1 MKNRKQGFTLVEIM
15 IVVMIIG
22 LLAAIALPGFA
33 RARKSAQENA
43 CINNLRQIESA
54 KDQWAVETGQVA
66 GAAVNW
72 TSIKDYMKNSP
83 VCPINTANAANAS
96 GYNLVTVGTQA
107 GCFSHSNTT
116 HNVNGRL

>member
-33 RARKSAQENA
+33 RARTSAQENA

-54 KDQWAVETGQVA
+54 KDQYAIENGQTTGHDVSWSDIS
-66 GAAVNW
+66 G
-72 TSIKDYMKNSP
+72 YMKKNP
-83 VCPINTANAANAS
+83 ECPINKGVADAGAYELDN
-96 GYNLVTVGTQA
+96 VGTQA
-107 GCFSHSNTT
+107 GCLSNGAN
-116 HNVNGRL
+116 HDVNGKL